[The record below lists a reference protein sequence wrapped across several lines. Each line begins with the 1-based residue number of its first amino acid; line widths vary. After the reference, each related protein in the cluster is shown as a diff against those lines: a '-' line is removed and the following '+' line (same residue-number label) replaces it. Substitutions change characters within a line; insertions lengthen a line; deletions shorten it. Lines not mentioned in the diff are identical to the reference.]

1 MRNQLIITLLA
12 LTLATSVDAQTPAPP
27 VASPAAAHYTTE
39 DTDIGTLL
47 DDPQAKAILVKYI
60 PELVKSEQ
68 IDMARSLTL
77 RAVQQYAADMVTDA
91 KLAAIDSELAKL
103 PAKTS

>member
-12 LTLATSVDAQTPAPP
+12 LTLAASVDAQTPAPP
-27 VASPAAAHYTTE
+27 VASPTAAHYTTE

-77 RAVQQYAADMVTDA
+77 RAVQQYAADMMTDA
-91 KLAAIDSELAKL
+91 KLAAIDSELAKI

>member
-27 VASPAAAHYTTE
+27 VASSTAAHYTTE

-91 KLAAIDSELAKL
+91 KLAAIDSELAKI